1 MSNIWEL
8 LQEFTCFHSSN
19 LKITNKLIL
28 FFHCCKVLTNL
39 DPWKIWK
46 LSPLHNEA
54 SRNLW
59 QSEAFKTCE
68 FDRFCIFSSWIWSFG
83 PCMFQLRWILMQSF
97 ISPPQKW
104 DWKNMCKSMQNWCIP
119 FRKSWSNT
127 CIKTECLMCIYA
139 CLCISMHFYAFL
151 RHRRSQKCSKR
162 CWLE

>member
-59 QSEAFKTCE
+59 QSEAL
-68 FDRFCIFSSWIWSFG
+68 RIWSILYLFILDLVLWSLHVSIAMNLNAVLHFT
-83 PCMFQLRWILMQSF
+83 PSKMRLKKHVQKYAKLMHSVQEIFVKHMYQNRMSHVHLCM
-97 ISPPQKW
+97 
-104 DWKNMCKSMQNWCIP
+104 
-119 FRKSWSNT
+119 
-127 CIKTECLMCIYA
+127 
-139 CLCISMHFYAFL
+139 SMHFYAFL
-151 RHRRSQKCSKR
+151 CIP
-162 CWLE
+162 EA